1 MDYGLR
7 VVAILALAGI
17 AWVVLSKIDPMG
29 GKDYSGVP
37 VKSKVIITVILL
49 IVGAVL
55 LFIKST

>member
-1 MDYGLR
+1 MDYSLR
-7 VVAILALAGI
+7 VLAIIGLTGI

-37 VKSKVIITVILL
+37 VKSKVIITVVLL

-55 LFIKST
+55 LLIKST